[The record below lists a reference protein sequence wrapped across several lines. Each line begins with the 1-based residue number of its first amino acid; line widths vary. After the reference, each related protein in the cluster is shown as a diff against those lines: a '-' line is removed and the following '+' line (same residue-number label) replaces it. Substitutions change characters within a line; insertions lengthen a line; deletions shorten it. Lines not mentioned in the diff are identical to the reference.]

1 MNGIRG
7 ILPGMFTMGNLACG
21 FGAIVVAGGSRHLIG
36 PERAHN
42 MSEVVWLIILAAF
55 LDFLDGMVAR
65 FSRSSSRLGVELDS
79 LADIVSFGVAPGV
92 MIISFS
98 LISKGNWAWILA
110 FVYLM
115 AGSFRLA
122 RFSLSASMEEK
133 TKFMGLPIPSAAITI
148 VSYVLFCNEVWG
160 QIRFEKFFII
170 LIIASAALMVSTIEY
185 EKMPK
190 FDFSKPKNRIKMLF
204 LLLIAVGLMI
214 NASLIIFP
222 LALAYIVY
230 GLSKMTYLIFT
241 GGGKASFLY
250 PSTIFRRGGKD
261 DDDDDDEDME

>member
-21 FGAIVVAGGSRHLIG
+21 FGAIVIAGGSKHLIG

-42 MSEVVWLIILAAF
+42 LSEVVWLIILAAF

-65 FSRSSSRLGVELDS
+65 FSRSTSRLGVEMDS

-98 LISKGNWAWILA
+98 LISQANWAWILA
-110 FVYLM
+110 FVYIM

-122 RFSLSASMEEK
+122 RFSLSASLEEK
-133 TKFMGLPIPSAAITI
+133 TNFVGLPIPSAAIAI
-148 VSYVLFCNEVWG
+148 VSYILFCNEVWG

-170 LIIASAALMVSTIEY
+170 LVIASAALMVSTIEY
-185 EKMPK
+185 ETMPK
-190 FDFSKPKNRIKMLF
+190 FDFSKPKDRVKVLF
-204 LLLIAVGLMI
+204 LLLVAVGLMI

-222 LALAYIVY
+222 LVMAYIVY
-230 GLSKMTYLIFT
+230 GLSKMTYMIFT

-250 PSTIFRRGGKD
+250 PPAIFRRSGKEN
-261 DDDDDDEDME
+261 DDEDGQ

>member
-7 ILPGMFTMGNLACG
+7 ILPGIFTMGNLACG
-21 FGAIVVAGGSRHLIG
+21 FGAIVIAGGSKHLIG

-42 MSEVVWLIILAAF
+42 LNEAVWLIILAAF

-65 FSRSSSRLGVELDS
+65 LSRSSSRLGVEMDS

-98 LISKGNWAWILA
+98 LISQANWAWILA
-110 FVYLM
+110 FVYIM

-122 RFSLSASMEEK
+122 RFGLSASLEEK
-133 TKFMGLPIPSAAITI
+133 TNFVGLPIPSAAIAI

-170 LIIASAALMVSTIEY
+170 LVVASAALMVSSIEY
-185 EKMPK
+185 ETMPK
-190 FDFSKPKNRIKMLF
+190 FDFSKSKDRIKML
-204 LLLIAVGLMI
+204 LLLLVAVGLMI

-222 LALAYIVY
+222 LALAYIIY
-230 GLSKMTYLIFT
+230 GLSKMTHMIFT

-250 PSTIFRRGGKD
+250 PSTIFRRNGKEN
-261 DDDDDDEDME
+261 DDEDVQ

>member
-21 FGAIVVAGGSRHLIG
+21 FGAIVIAGGSKHLIG
-36 PERAHN
+36 PGRAGN
-42 MSEVVWLIILAAF
+42 LSEVAWLIILAAF

-65 FSRSSSRLGVELDS
+65 FSRSSSRLGVEMDS

-98 LISKGNWAWILA
+98 LISKANWAWILA
-110 FVYLM
+110 FVYIM

-122 RFSLSASMEEK
+122 RFSLSASLEVK
-133 TKFMGLPIPSAAITI
+133 TNFVGLPIPSAAITI

-160 QIRFEKFFII
+160 LVRFEKFFII

-185 EKMPK
+185 ETMPK
-190 FDFSKPKNRIKMLF
+190 FDFSKAKDRIKVLF
-204 LLLIAVGLMI
+204 LLLVAVGLMI

-222 LALAYIVY
+222 LALAYIIY
-230 GLSKMTYLIFT
+230 GLLKMIYMIFT

-250 PSTIFRRGGKD
+250 PSAIFKRSEKEN
-261 DDDDDDEDME
+261 DDEDV

>member
-1 MNGIRG
+1 MNSIRG

-36 PERAHN
+36 SEQSHN
-42 MSEVVWLIILAAF
+42 LNEVVWLIILAAF

-65 FSRSSSRLGVELDS
+65 FSRSTSRLGVELDS

-92 MIISFS
+92 LIISFS

-122 RFSLSASMEEK
+122 RFSLSASLEEK
-133 TKFMGLPIPSAAITI
+133 TNFVGLPIPSAAITI

-160 QIRFEKFFII
+160 EIRFEKFFVI
-170 LIIASAALMVSTIEY
+170 LVIASAALMVSTIEY

-190 FDFSKPKNRIKMLF
+190 FDFSKPKDRIKVLF
-204 LLLIAVGLMI
+204 LLLVAVGLMI
-214 NASLIIFP
+214 NASLVIFP
-222 LALAYIVY
+222 LAIAYIVY
-230 GLSKMTYLIFT
+230 GLSKMTYLVFK
-241 GGGKASFLY
+241 GGGKVSFLY
-250 PSTIFRRGGKD
+250 PPSIFRRGGKE
-261 DDDDDDEDME
+261 DDDEDVQ

>member
-1 MNGIRG
+1 MNSIRG

-36 PERAHN
+36 SEQGHN
-42 MSEVVWLIILAAF
+42 LNEVVWLIILAAF

-65 FSRSSSRLGVELDS
+65 FSRSTSRLGEEMDS

-92 MIISFS
+92 MIIGFS

-122 RFSLSASMEEK
+122 RFSLSASLEEK
-133 TKFMGLPIPSAAITI
+133 TNFVGLPIPSAAITI

-160 QIRFEKFFII
+160 EIRFEKFFVI
-170 LIIASAALMVSTIEY
+170 LVIASAALMVSTIEY

-190 FDFSKPKNRIKMLF
+190 FDFSKPKDRIKVLF
-204 LLLIAVGLMI
+204 LLLVAVGLMI
-214 NASLIIFP
+214 NASLVIFP
-222 LALAYIVY
+222 LAIAYIVY
-230 GLSKMTYLIFT
+230 GLSKMTYLIFA
-241 GGGKASFLY
+241 GGGKVSFLY
-250 PSTIFRRGGKD
+250 PTSIFRRSGKE
-261 DDDDDDEDME
+261 DDDEDVQ

>member
-1 MNGIRG
+1 MNGIRS

-21 FGAIVVAGGSRHLIG
+21 FGAIVVAGGSKHLIG

-42 MSEVVWLIILAAF
+42 LSEVVWLVVLAAF

-65 FSRSSSRLGVELDS
+65 FSRSTSRLGVELDS

-92 MIISFS
+92 VIISFS
-98 LISKGNWAWILA
+98 LISQAKWAWILA
-110 FVYLM
+110 FVYIM

-122 RFSLSASMEEK
+122 RFGLSASLEEK
-133 TKFMGLPIPSAAITI
+133 TNFVGLPIPSAAIAI

-160 QIRFEKFFII
+160 EIRFEKFFII
-170 LIIASAALMVSTIEY
+170 LVIASAALMVSTIEY
-185 EKMPK
+185 ETMPK
-190 FDFSKPKNRIKMLF
+190 FDFSRPKNRIKMLF

-222 LALAYIVY
+222 LALAYIIY
-230 GLSKMTYLIFT
+230 GLSKMTYLIFA
-241 GGGKASFLY
+241 GGGKVSFFY
-250 PSTIFRRGGKD
+250 PSAIFRRGGKEN
-261 DDDDDDEDME
+261 DDEDM